1 VVIFTIRWQLI
12 LGSTPEGRK
21 ITFYQEISLNRRTII
36 RLLAGTTLFLL
47 LVSIAGQI
55 IKYGFGHDQAFGFV
69 RLFYVEYEGNIPT
82 FFSSILLL
90 LASLLLALITV
101 LKKASHDAYS
111 RHWTILTLI
120 LLYMAVDEAA
130 GIHEMLNKVGW
141 LVTGGQRK
149 EDRTIFF
156 FGWVLFGMAMVMI
169 VALSYLKF
177 FFNLPPRTR
186 IQFFT
191 AAAVFVGGAI
201 GVEILGGYYAKS
213 HGEGNFQFSMFS
225 TVEEGLEMAG
235 VIVLINALLNYLIDH
250 YRVRL
255 GFEHFRD
262 SS

>member
-1 VVIFTIRWQLI
+1 VW
-12 LGSTPEGRK
+12 K
-21 ITFYQEISLNRRTII
+21 ITVHQEISLNRRTII

-47 LVSIAGQI
+47 LASIAGQV
-55 IKYGFGHDQAFGFV
+55 IKYEFGYGSAYGLV
-69 RLFYVEYEGNIPT
+69 RLFYVDTESNIPT
-82 FFSSILLL
+82 FFSAILLL
-90 LASLLLALITV
+90 FASLLLALITI
-101 LKKASHDAYS
+101 LKRASHDAYS

-120 LLYMAVDEAA
+120 LLYMAIDEAA
-130 GIHEMLNKVGW
+130 GLHEMLNKAGW
-141 LVTGGQRK
+141 LVTGGQRR

-156 FGWVLFGMAMVMI
+156 YGWVLFGMAMVMI

-177 FFNLPPRTR
+177 FLNLPPRTR

-191 AAAVFVGGAI
+191 AAVVFVGGAI

-213 HGEGNFQFSMFS
+213 HGESNFQFSMFS

-250 YRVRL
+250 YKVRL

>member
-1 VVIFTIRWQLI
+1 
-12 LGSTPEGRK
+12 
-21 ITFYQEISLNRRTII
+21 
-36 RLLAGTTLFLL
+36 
-47 LVSIAGQI
+47 
-55 IKYGFGHDQAFGFV
+55 
-69 RLFYVEYEGNIPT
+69 
-82 FFSSILLL
+82 
-90 LASLLLALITV
+90 
-101 LKKASHDAYS
+101 
-111 RHWTILTLI
+111 
-120 LLYMAVDEAA
+120 
-130 GIHEMLNKVGW
+130 LNKVGW

>member
-1 VVIFTIRWQLI
+1 
-12 LGSTPEGRK
+12 
-21 ITFYQEISLNRRTII
+21 
-36 RLLAGTTLFLL
+36 
-47 LVSIAGQI
+47 
-55 IKYGFGHDQAFGFV
+55 
-69 RLFYVEYEGNIPT
+69 
-82 FFSSILLL
+82 
-90 LASLLLALITV
+90 
-101 LKKASHDAYS
+101 
-111 RHWTILTLI
+111 
-120 LLYMAVDEAA
+120 
-130 GIHEMLNKVGW
+130 
-141 LVTGGQRK
+141 
-149 EDRTIFF
+149 
-156 FGWVLFGMAMVMI
+156 MVMI